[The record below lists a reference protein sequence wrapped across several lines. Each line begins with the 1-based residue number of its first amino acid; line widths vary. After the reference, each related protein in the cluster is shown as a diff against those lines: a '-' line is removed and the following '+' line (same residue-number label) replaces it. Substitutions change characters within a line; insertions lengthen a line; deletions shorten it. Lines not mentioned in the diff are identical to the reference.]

1 MNPDLPAALAVVREA
16 VADALYLIE
25 DGEPVEE
32 AMLRV
37 CALVAA
43 AEAMLPAPARV
54 TVPNVRPAPVAATLY
69 ARRVG

>member
-37 CALVAA
+37 RALVAA
-43 AEAMLPAPARV
+43 AEAMMPAVVVAKV
-54 TVPNVRPAPVAATLY
+54 NSRPAPVAATLY